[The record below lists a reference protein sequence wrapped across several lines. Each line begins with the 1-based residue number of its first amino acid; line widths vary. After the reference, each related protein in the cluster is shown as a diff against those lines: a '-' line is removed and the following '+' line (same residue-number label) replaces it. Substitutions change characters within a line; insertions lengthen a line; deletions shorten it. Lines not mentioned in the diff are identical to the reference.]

1 MDASVFKDIVFGSQ
15 RLQLRLE
22 VFNIT
27 NTPSFASPDGA
38 LGSAT
43 FGRITS
49 TANNIPRQFQ
59 FAAKFLI

>member
-1 MDASVFKDIVFGSQ
+1 MSVFKDVVIGTQ

-22 VFNIT
+22 VFNVT
-27 NTPSFASPDGA
+27 NTPSFAVPDGA

-49 TANNIPRQFQ
+49 TANNLPRQFQ
-59 FAAKFLI
+59 FAAKFLF